1 MLTNEKVVLK
11 LRLIFCLLTLI
22 CYLDIDIDFIQFYG
36 TIPLIV
42 SESERQNRDNAAMLE
57 EICGLEKRCFF
68 GQRESEDV
76 IFSLSTDGNSRPKIT
91 NLIQDFYIFQDENS
105 KIQEVP
111 SFRDFWFQKVIMKCE
126 DHEFQ
131 YPKLCPNIFKS
142 PVFEPFFMKI

>member
-57 EICGLEKRCFF
+57 EICGLEEHVFF
-68 GQRESEDV
+68 WIERV
-76 IFSLSTDGNSRPKIT
+76 
-91 NLIQDFYIFQDENS
+91 
-105 KIQEVP
+105 
-111 SFRDFWFQKVIMKCE
+111 
-126 DHEFQ
+126 
-131 YPKLCPNIFKS
+131 
-142 PVFEPFFMKI
+142 

>member
-57 EICGLEKRCFF
+57 EICGLEQGRCFF
-68 GQRESEDV
+68 G
-76 IFSLSTDGNSRPKIT
+76 
-91 NLIQDFYIFQDENS
+91 
-105 KIQEVP
+105 
-111 SFRDFWFQKVIMKCE
+111 
-126 DHEFQ
+126 
-131 YPKLCPNIFKS
+131 
-142 PVFEPFFMKI
+142 

>member
-57 EICGLEKRCFF
+57 EICGLERRCFF
-68 GQRESEDV
+68 G
-76 IFSLSTDGNSRPKIT
+76 
-91 NLIQDFYIFQDENS
+91 
-105 KIQEVP
+105 
-111 SFRDFWFQKVIMKCE
+111 
-126 DHEFQ
+126 
-131 YPKLCPNIFKS
+131 
-142 PVFEPFFMKI
+142 